1 MDRRKFLRASAG
13 AAAAGAAFNML
24 PPLIQ
29 KALAVN
35 ANNLTKSIKDVEHI
49 VILMQENRSFDH
61 YFGTMKG
68 VRGFGDRFP
77 IPLEGGTRVFFQSDG
92 KRVIPPYRAD
102 KKTVNAA
109 LIHGT
114 PHDFPDTQAAW
125 NQGKY
130 GFWPKF
136 KTPNSMAYYTRE
148 EIPFQYALAES
159 FTISDAYHC
168 SVATGTDPNRIM
180 FWSGSN
186 FNPEKRA
193 AGVNCTDADSEPSN
207 LRCWPELADGTG
219 KPGHMPEPGY
229 KYQGSSFKWDTI
241 PDVLEKAGI
250 SWRIYQDPNDNWAGA
265 MHGCLA
271 FESFRTA
278 KPGSPIYE
286 NGMRHWSLDDLTK
299 HVKEKTLPQ
308 VSWILPSQSSSEHPS
323 GPSSPLRGG
332 DFTHQVLTA
341 ITSNPEVWSKTVF
354 FLTFDENDGL
364 FDHLPAPAVP
374 SYNADGTLAG
384 KSTIDLAGMYFNNER
399 GTEKFPD
406 PFYAGSNKSGK
417 DKLRFYQDKRDMITG
432 NLRPWGM
439 GPRVPMYIISPW
451 SKGGW
456 VDSQVTDHTSVGQFI
471 EKRFSVTVPAISP
484 WHRSVSGDL
493 TSAFDF
499 VNPNDPVFS
508 KLPETANFAEVEEQ
522 SKKLPGAVAPE
533 VASTL
538 YQERG
543 TRFSRALPYELH
555 TNAEVI
561 SGEKIRLHFENT
573 GAAGAIF
580 HVYDLLHLDKIPRR
594 YTVESGK
601 KLEDDWNLI
610 EDQGIYLLEV
620 YGPNGY
626 FRYFAGN
633 AASPAPEIKVIYDTK
648 NGGVTLQVNGD
659 KFQGAL
665 TITDNAYRTDGP
677 WLIKPGSGKS
687 SSQYWNLDQSSNWYD
702 FTVISSESRFERRF
716 AGRVETGKDGVS
728 DPAMAATISHE
739 VYKPSSR

>member
-1 MDRRKFLRASAG
+1 MNRRKFLRMSATAG
-13 AAAAGAAFNML
+13 AALNML
-24 PPLIQ
+24 PPLIR
-29 KALAVN
+29 KALAVD
-35 ANNLTKSIKDVEHI
+35 AHNLSKSIKDVEHI

-61 YFGTMKG
+61 YFGSMKG

-77 IPLEGGTRVFFQSDG
+77 IPLESGKRVFLQSDG
-92 KRVIPPYRAD
+92 KREIAPYRAD

-109 LIHGT
+109 LINGT

-130 GFWPKF
+130 GFWPMF
-136 KTPNSMAYYTRE
+136 KTPYSMAYYTRE

-193 AGVNCTDADSEPSN
+193 AGINCTDADSEPVN
-207 LRCWPELADGTG
+207 LRCWPEHVAGTE
-219 KPGHMPEPGY
+219 KPGNMPEPGY
-229 KYQGSSFKWDTI
+229 TYRGSSFKWDTI

-250 SWRIYQDPNDNWAGA
+250 SWRIYQDPNDNWQGA

-286 NGMRHWSLDDLTK
+286 NGMKHWSLDDLTT
-299 HVKEKTLPQ
+299 HVKNKTLPQ
-308 VSWILPSQSSSEHPS
+308 ISWILPSQSASEHPS
-323 GPSSPLRGG
+323 GPSSPTRGG
-332 DFTHQVLTA
+332 DFTQQVLKA

-374 SYNADGTLAG
+374 SYNLDGSLAG
-384 KSTIDLAGMYFNNER
+384 KSTMDLAGMYFNNQH

-406 PFYAGSNKSGK
+406 PFQAGSTQRT
-417 DKLRFYQDKRDMITG
+417 RFYQDKRDTISG
-432 NLRPWGM
+432 NIRPWGM

-471 EKRFSVTVPAISP
+471 EKRFGVSIPAISP
-484 WHRSVSGDL
+484 WHRAISGDL

-499 VNPNDPVFS
+499 INPNDPVFP
-508 KLPETANFAEVEEQ
+508 KLPDTSKYREIEES
-522 SKKLPGAVAPE
+522 SKSLPRASAPDIP
-533 VASTL
+533 ARL
-538 YQERG
+538 YQEKG

-555 TNAEVI
+555 THATVI
-561 SGEKIRLHFENT
+561 SKGKLRLHFENT
-573 GAAGAIF
+573 GKAGAVF
-580 HVYDLLHLDKIPRR
+580 HVYDLLHLNRIPRR
-594 YTVESGK
+594 YTVEAGK
-601 KLEDDWNLI
+601 MLTDDWNVDENI
-610 EDQGIYLLEV
+610 GAYSLEV
-620 YGPNGY
+620 FGPNGY
-626 FRYFAGN
+626 FRSFSGN
-633 AASPAPEIKVIYDTK
+633 ADQPEPEVKIVYVPVKGAITLKVIGNKTSD
-648 NGGVTLQVNGD
+648 V
-659 KFQGAL
+659 L
-665 TITDNAYRTDGP
+665 TITSNAYRNDGP
-677 WLIKPGSGKS
+677 WTLKSTSEKTWLLDKSG
-687 SSQYWNLDQSSNWYD
+687 NWYD
-702 FTVISSESRFERRF
+702 FTATISGDRNYQRRF
-716 AGRVETGKDGVS
+716 AGRVETGKNGVS
-728 DPAMAATISHE
+728 DPEMGKNI
-739 VYKPSSR
+739 